1 MRIPIDTD
9 SVMRTI
15 QRHWEHQQQVV
26 ASSSARI
33 ATGSRLV
40 GAVDDAAGVAIAERV
55 RAQFEGLRQ
64 AARNTQEGV
73 NFVQIAEGTLSQT
86 TDLVQRMR
94 VIAVQSANGTYTDD
108 QRTLLQRAV
117 VLTLDELDAM
127 VRRSH
132 ANDINLVDGSRSSLR
147 VQAGPAAT
155 DALELALGS
164 NDSAALGLTELSVA
178 TQADSV
184 SALDRLDEA
193 IDVLNEHRAEMASA
207 RARMERMITSLGA
220 TEDATRATQARI
232 NDADLGAETVRMLR
246 AQIASDAGAAM
257 MVHGRQ
263 ATQLVLNLLLPQ
275 EPSGSGAAAGAV
287 GSSAGAPAGAGAS
300 TPKSGAVPTSPPGVV
315 APGGVAVE
323 APRPGGVPGV
333 ARSLEP
339 IAVSAGG
346 SGGTGGSA
354 SGTDTAGRWG

>member
-9 SVMRTI
+9 SALRTI

-94 VIAVQSANGTYTDD
+94 VIALQSANGTYTDD
-108 QRTLLQRAV
+108 QRTMLQRAV

-132 ANDINLVDGSRSSLR
+132 VNDINLLDGSRPSLR
-147 VQAGPAAT
+147 VQAGPTAT
-155 DALELALGS
+155 DTLDLTLGS
-164 NDSAALGLTELSVA
+164 NDSAALGVGELSVA

-207 RARMERMITSLGA
+207 RARMERTITSLGA
-220 TEDATRATQARI
+220 SQDLARATHARI
-232 NDADLGAETVRMLR
+232 NDTDLGAETVRMLR
-246 AQIASDAGAAM
+246 AQIASDSGAAM
-257 MVHGRQ
+257 MVQVRQ

-275 EPSGSGAAAGAV
+275 ESSRSGAAAEAV
-287 GSSAGAPAGAGAS
+287 GSRAGATGAGAS
-300 TPKSGAVPTSPPGVV
+300 TPTSGAPMP
-315 APGGVAVE
+315 APAPVAVE
-323 APRPGGVPGV
+323 TPGTGGVQGV
-333 ARSLEP
+333 APSREP
-339 IAVSAGG
+339 IAKPITVPIAVPAGG
-346 SGGTGGSA
+346 SGGTGGF
-354 SGTDTAGRWG
+354 GR